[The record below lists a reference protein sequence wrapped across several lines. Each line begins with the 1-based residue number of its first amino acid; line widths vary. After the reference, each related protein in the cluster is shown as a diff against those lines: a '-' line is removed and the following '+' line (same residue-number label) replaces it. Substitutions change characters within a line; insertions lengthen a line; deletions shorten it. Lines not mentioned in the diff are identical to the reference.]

1 MKTVYW
7 RTDIIDK
14 DGVVDTAGALAVGF
28 INLGTNPATLNTV
41 LPLFPFAGINTW
53 PQNIVWFP
61 ISEGEKDATTYRINF
76 NKVDAKNFKNKVI
89 VYVKLIKRDEKTDK

>member
-28 INLGTNPATLNTV
+28 INLGTQRADLNTV
-41 LPLFPFAGINTW
+41 IPLFPFGGINTW

-61 ISEGEKDATTYRINF
+61 ISEGEKDATTYRIKF
-76 NKVDAKNFKNKVI
+76 EKVGAKALKNKVI
-89 VYVKLIKRDEKTDK
+89 VFVKLIKRDEKTDK